1 MAKLSIIARQKQRQ
15 EIVNKFANKRS
26 SLKAIIKNPRSTHE
40 ERIAAQADLYN
51 LPRNSNRVRLRNRCA
66 LTGRPRGVY
75 RKFGLS
81 RGMIRVYAMRGDIPG
96 LVKASW

>member
-1 MAKLSIIARQKQRQ
+1 MAKTSIIERQKQRQ
-15 EIVNKFANKRS
+15 ETVKKYAVKRAS
-26 SLKAIIKNPRSTHE
+26 IKAIIKNPNTTPEDRA
-40 ERIAAQADLYN
+40 AAQNDLYN
-51 LPRNSNRVRLRNRCA
+51 LPRNSSRIRLRNRCA

-81 RGMIRVYAMRGDIPG
+81 RGMIRIYAMRGDIPG